1 MAGNIEY
8 AKQDSKLLDNLENKL
23 DSLYVIT
30 SESVNNWADSWVNY
44 KLQWINTNDYQV
56 KLNNMELDFDSINA
70 IKDELESISK
80 HNEDLIQK
88 LDREIKI
95 NRDENKELNGRLNTF
110 KNNEDS
116 AVEQLKIDS
125 KMFEET
131 IFMNLLYFFSI
142 ISMIIITIQKVYGK
156 P

>member
-1 MAGNIEY
+1 
-8 AKQDSKLLDNLENKL
+8 
-23 DSLYVIT
+23 
-30 SESVNNWADSWVNY
+30 
-44 KLQWINTNDYQV
+44 
-56 KLNNMELDFDSINA
+56 NNMELDFDSINA